1 MMLRQVFLSLT
12 HIVVNMMKNLVVNM
26 SGFKVKDNRV
36 LVKLLFTSG
45 ARQPH
50 RIAMD
55 VEVLL
60 LV

>member
-1 MMLRQVFLSLT
+1 MSLT
-12 HIVVNMMKNLVVNM
+12 HIVANMTNNLVVNM

-50 RIAMD
+50 RIAMN